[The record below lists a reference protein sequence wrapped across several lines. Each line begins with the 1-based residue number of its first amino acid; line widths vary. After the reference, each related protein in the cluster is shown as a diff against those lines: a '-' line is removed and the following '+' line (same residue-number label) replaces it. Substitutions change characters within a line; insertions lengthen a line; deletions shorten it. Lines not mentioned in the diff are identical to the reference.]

1 MATTAETAVRSYL
14 IALNDPTALRDDA
27 QLADLQ
33 RRLAESTDT
42 ITRLELRQ
50 KIMETEEPQ
59 LERYEAD
66 FVTHA
71 KEWAD
76 HNGISPKA
84 FLAEGVDV
92 STLRRAGFSVPGARG
107 RPASTGRTR
116 TTTRTRSRVTT
127 AEVRSAIPKGTFT
140 IKHLQER
147 SGASPAVVRKA
158 VQEEIV
164 EGRVK
169 EMGTDP
175 DHRGPGR
182 APVLYERV

>member
-1 MATTAETAVRSYL
+1 MATTAEAAVRSYL

-27 QLADLQ
+27 ELTDLQ
-33 RRLAESTDT
+33 RQLAEATDT

-50 KIMETEEPQ
+50 RIMEAEEPQ
-59 LERYEAD
+59 LDRYEAD
-66 FVTHA
+66 FLTHA
-71 KEWAD
+71 REWAD
-76 HNGISPKA
+76 HHGISSKA

-92 STLRRAGFSVPGARG
+92 SVLRKAGFSVPGARG
-107 RPASTGRTR
+107 RSASTSRAR
-116 TTTRTRSRVTT
+116 TRTRSRVTT
-127 AEVRSAIPKGTFT
+127 AEVRSAILKGKFT

-158 VQEEIV
+158 VQEEIN

>member
-1 MATTAETAVRSYL
+1 MTTTAETAVRSYL
-14 IALNDPTALRDDA
+14 IALNDPAALRDEA
-27 QLADLQ
+27 ELADLQ
-33 RRLAESTDT
+33 RQLAEATDT

-50 KIMETEEPQ
+50 RIMEMEEPQ
-59 LERYEAD
+59 LDRYEAD
-66 FVTHA
+66 FLTYA
-71 KEWAD
+71 KQWAD
-76 HNGISPKA
+76 HHGITPKA

-92 STLRRAGFSVPGARG
+92 SVLRRAGFSVPGARG
-107 RPASTGRTR
+107 RP
-116 TTTRTRSRVTT
+116 TTSSRARTRTRSRVTT

-158 VQEEIV
+158 VQEEIT

-169 EMGTDP
+169 EIGTDP

>member
-1 MATTAETAVRSYL
+1 MATNAEAAVRNYL
-14 IALNDPTALRDDA
+14 IALNDPSALRDDA

-33 RRLAESTDT
+33 RRLAEATDT

-50 KIMETEEPQ
+50 KIMEIEEPQ
-59 LERYEAD
+59 LDRYEAD
-66 FVTHA
+66 FLTHA
-71 KEWAD
+71 KEWAE
-76 HNGISPKA
+76 HHGISPKA

-92 STLRRAGFSVPGARG
+92 AVLRRAGLAVPGARG
-107 RPASTGRTR
+107 RSVSTSRAR
-116 TTTRTRSRVTT
+116 TRTRSRVTT
-127 AEVRSAIPKGTFT
+127 AEVRGAIPKGTFT
-140 IKHLQER
+140 IKQLQER

-158 VQEEIV
+158 VQEEIN

>member
-1 MATTAETAVRSYL
+1 MATTAESAVRSYL

-33 RRLAESTDT
+33 RQLAESTDT

-59 LERYEAD
+59 LDRYEAD

-71 KEWAD
+71 REWAD
-76 HNGISPKA
+76 QHGISPKA

-92 STLRRAGFSVPGARG
+92 AVLRKAGFSVPGARG
-107 RPASTGRTR
+107 RSISPSKAR
-116 TTTRTRSRVTT
+116 TRTRSRVTT

-158 VQEEIV
+158 VQEEIA

>member
-1 MATTAETAVRSYL
+1 MTTTAETAVRSYL
-14 IALNDPTALRDDA
+14 IALNDPASLRDEEE
-27 QLADLQ
+27 LAELQ
-33 RRLAESTDT
+33 RQLAESTDT

-59 LERYEAD
+59 LDRYEAD
-66 FVTHA
+66 FLTYA

-76 HNGISPKA
+76 LHGISPKA
-84 FLAEGVDV
+84 FLAEGVDPAV
-92 STLRRAGFSVPGARG
+92 LRRAGLTVPGARG
-107 RPASTGRTR
+107 RAVSPRVRS
-116 TTTRTRSRVTT
+116 RTRSRVTT
-127 AEVRSAIPKGTFT
+127 AEVRSAIPKGRFT

-158 VQEEIV
+158 VQEEIA

>member
-33 RRLAESTDT
+33 RRLAEATDT

-59 LERYEAD
+59 LDRYEAE

-71 KEWAD
+71 REWAD
-76 HNGISPKA
+76 QNGISPKA

-92 STLRRAGFSVPGARG
+92 ATLRRAGFSVPGARG
-107 RPASTGRTR
+107 RPISTGRTR
-116 TTTRTRSRVTT
+116 TRTRSRVTT